1 MWYEMANRGSRC
13 LVVNKVLKSTQT
25 KMKSWCSCMKAKAK
39 ISYIAPPTTAKYMYI
54 YIYMYTQFSV
64 FDRTNIS

>member
-13 LVVNKVLKSTQT
+13 LVLNKVLESTQT
-25 KMKSWCSCMKAKAK
+25 KMKSWCSCMKAKN
-39 ISYIAPPTTAKYMYI
+39 SYIAPPTTAKYMYI
-54 YIYMYTQFSV
+54 YIDMYTQFSV